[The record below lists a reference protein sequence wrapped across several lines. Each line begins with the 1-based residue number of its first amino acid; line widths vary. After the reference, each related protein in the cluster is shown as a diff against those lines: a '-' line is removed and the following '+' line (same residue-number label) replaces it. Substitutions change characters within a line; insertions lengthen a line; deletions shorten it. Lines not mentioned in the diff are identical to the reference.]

1 MYYFFTQNKLLHNY
15 SIDNIRVNFELK
27 HDSLINFQTYFS
39 NINRIDIIQYPLC
52 FSDFKYK
59 CMFSINYEHGVLRL
73 GYCFN
78 GVSSDDKL
86 KGFLDFN
93 PNKCMDSNQC
103 IDDLKYLRSLCCVF
117 DLARWDLAIDIPL
130 DRSNVHLVK
139 DRRKYELHEHS
150 YNDRTEYLGVRNTAG
165 RVKLYNKTVE
175 SKLDYLLTRL
185 EVTLGTID
193 YVKKKNDILRLLPE
207 ILTIDTQQN
216 MCIDDLK
223 DTDKVLIQLINSCD
237 YPMYYFKQLGRDKR
251 HKLKPYIFDKNIK
264 LEYDYECI
272 IKCCDFIKENILFY

>member
-1 MYYFFTQNKLLHNY
+1 MYYFFTQNNLLHNY

-27 HDSLINFQTYFS
+27 HDSLIDFQTYFS

-150 YNDRTEYLGVRNTAG
+150 YNDRTEYLGVRNTPG
-165 RVKLYNKTVE
+165 RVKVYNKTVE

-207 ILTIDTQQN
+207 VLIIDTQQSL
-216 MCIDDLK
+216 CIDNLNK
-223 DTDKVLIQLINSCD
+223 TDKVLVQLINSSD
-237 YPMYYFKQLGRDKR
+237 YPLYYFKQLAQVKR
-251 HKLKPYIFDKNIK
+251 EKLKPYIFDKNNN